1 MCNALKLGEN
11 LSALMAEHNLKAPAF
26 AKILKIDR
34 STITEYQR
42 NKRTPTFS
50 VFISMIEYFNIS
62 ADVFLGLIDYSP
74 VTAFLPLPP
83 FGTNLRAVME
93 ETKTSQYRIEKDLHI
108 SGSTMYNWLTNKSLP
123 NVESLIKLSKYMD
136 VSIDYLLGRIS

>member
-1 MCNALKLGEN
+1 MCNTLKLGEN

-26 AKILKIDR
+26 AKILNVDR

-62 ADVFLGLIDYSP
+62 ADVLLGLIDYSP
-74 VTAFLPLPP
+74 ATTFSVPAP
-83 FGTNLRAVME
+83 FGNRLRTVME